1 MIMIEPTLFDQRVQ
15 TNLIEYAQRRDA
27 NKKTEIKWRNL
38 DEAMVYFKK
47 RHPWNTW
54 DEETLTWMRVR
65 NASSRRMLL

>member
-27 NKKTEIKWRNL
+27 NKKSEIKWRNL
-38 DEAMVYFKK
+38 DEAMTYFKK

-54 DEETLTWMRVR
+54 DEEILTWMRVR
-65 NASSRRMLL
+65 DASSRHMLL